1 MAKKQPLPQPEIK
14 KHFACS
20 PSSLRRRELCPGS
33 YWLEKDLPEQTSA
46 DAEIG
51 TRMHAAT
58 ALVIQ
63 GASSDELLPF
73 ADFTEEQWDACHWC
87 ADKVKEL
94 TWPEARVLSEHKFDL
109 RWMHPE
115 IGGGTADLVLVQ
127 DFVRALVIDFKF
139 GRAPVPPAG
148 ENLQLACYAAGVR
161 NDFDVPDVQVC
172 IIQPALAVC
181 QVQSITPDT
190 ERRAIAAAAKALN
203 QDAKPTP
210 SSEACKYCKASGQC
224 PAQTATALVAKDNLE
239 VEKIDSKDSV
249 ALMPMDRIAVV
260 LAAWEDSNAE
270 SIICA
275 MKERLHEAYMG
286 GYRHP
291 AWALGKGRPSRT
303 WSEGAPAAME
313 ALASVTGK
321 QRADVWETNLKS
333 PAQLEKLF
341 GKGKEAKAAMEAVI
355 VRTEG
360 KPRLE
365 RANA

>member
-1 MAKKQPLPQPEIK
+1 MAKNQPLPQPETK

-33 YWLEKDLPEQTSA
+33 YWLEKNLPEQTSA

-63 GASSDELLPF
+63 GASSEELLPF
-73 ADFTEEQWDACHWC
+73 SDFTAEQWDACDWC
-87 ADKVKEL
+87 ADKVGEL
-94 TWPEARVLSEHKFDL
+94 AWPEARVLSEHKFDL
-109 RWMHPE
+109 RWFHPE

-127 DFVRALVIDFKF
+127 DFVRAIVIDFKF

-148 ENLQLACYAAGVR
+148 ENLQLASYAAGVR
-161 NDFDVPDVQVC
+161 NDFDVPEVQVC

-181 QVQSITPDT
+181 QVQSIASGT
-190 ERRAIAAAAKALN
+190 ERRAIDAAARALN
-203 QDAKPTP
+203 PGAKPTP
-210 SSEACKYCKASGQC
+210 SAEACKYCKASGQC
-224 PAQTATALVAKDNLE
+224 PAQTATALVAKDNLDLE
-239 VEKIDSKDSV
+239 SIEAKERAGLLS
-249 ALMPMDRIAVV
+249 MDRIAVV

-270 SIICA
+270 SIIGA

-291 AWALGKGRPSRT
+291 AWAFGKGRPSRT
-303 WSEGAPAAME
+303 WSEGAPAVME